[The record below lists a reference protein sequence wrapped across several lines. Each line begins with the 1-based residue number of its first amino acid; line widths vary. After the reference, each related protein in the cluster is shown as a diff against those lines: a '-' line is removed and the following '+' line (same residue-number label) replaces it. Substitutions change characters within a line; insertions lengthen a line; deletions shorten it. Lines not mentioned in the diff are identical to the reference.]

1 MYMVY
6 ITKSLYND
14 FQFNDFQRVGF
25 KNANLNFRN
34 PTVQK
39 LCICKIGIF
48 TVFYRLAWRHIITLI
63 NYLIG
68 QYKWALN

>member
-48 TVFYRLAWRHIITLI
+48 TVFYRLA
-63 NYLIG
+63 
-68 QYKWALN
+68 